1 LRKIVFLIA
10 VLAGISTVWLR
21 LDLDSGL
28 QGLTGG
34 GDALAQAFEQ
44 RATALPVQGR
54 GVVTRVLP
62 DDVDGNRH
70 QRFILRLD
78 SGQTLLVT
86 HNIDLAPRIPRLREG
101 DAVAFRGVYEWNSQG
116 GVVHWTHHD
125 PQGRRAAGW
134 LQHNGTTYR

>member
-1 LRKIVFLIA
+1 MRKTVLLIA
-10 VLAGISTVWLR
+10 VLAGLSTVWFR
-21 LDLDSGL
+21 LGLDTGL

-34 GDALAQAFEQ
+34 GDALEHAFEQ
-44 RATALPVQGR
+44 RATALPVQGQ

-62 DDVDGNRH
+62 DDVDGPH

-86 HNIDLAPRIPRLREG
+86 HNIDLAPRIPLLREG
-101 DAVAFRGVYEWNSQG
+101 DAVAFSGVYEWNSQG

-134 LQHNGTTYR
+134 LQHDGTLYQ